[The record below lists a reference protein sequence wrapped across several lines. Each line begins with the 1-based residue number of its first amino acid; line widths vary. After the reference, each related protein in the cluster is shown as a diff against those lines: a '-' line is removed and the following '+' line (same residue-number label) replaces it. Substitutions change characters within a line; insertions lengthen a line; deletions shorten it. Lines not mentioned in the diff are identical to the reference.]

1 MIVILILL
9 SIYCMAIPN
18 DRHHKI
24 GNGPEFTGLPPA
36 SGYRPVHTEW
46 TLISS
51 VTDPFLTAIR
61 ADLEVVEEP

>member
-1 MIVILILL
+1 MMIIMMLL

-18 DRHHKI
+18 GRHHEI

-36 SGYRPVHTEW
+36 SGYRPVHTVW
-46 TLISS
+46 TLMSS
-51 VTDPFLTAIR
+51 VTDHFPTAVR